1 MPQYTYEC
9 KECGEFITLRQSMKA
24 QHDMAECL
32 QCHHDAK
39 RVFSTFQTYKMD
51 GKLKQRIERGQTPRI
66 MSKDQLPKMTP
77 RPTKQSRPWM
87 ADH

>member
-9 KECGEFITLRQSMKA
+9 KECGEFTLRQSMKE
-24 QHDMAECL
+24 QHDMAECP

-66 MSKDQLPKMTP
+66 MSKDQSPKMTP